1 MQCCSFWSQHYD
13 IAINY
18 VGHAESWESME
29 IDSSLGTRDCP
40 VSYKHEGRTIAF
52 ATISPDLQSLEVE
65 AVMKTRKGL
74 RMESSQQEDSSM
86 SDANEREAFE
96 AELAKVDERLREIER
111 IEAELLK
118 NIPHAGFRAASEEAR
133 LRSEKEMLNDTAR
146 KLKNG
151 IASAKRG
158 G

>member
-1 MQCCSFWSQHYD
+1 
-13 IAINY
+13 
-18 VGHAESWESME
+18 
-29 IDSSLGTRDCP
+29 
-40 VSYKHEGRTIAF
+40 
-52 ATISPDLQSLEVE
+52 
-65 AVMKTRKGL
+65 
-74 RMESSQQEDSSM
+74 M